1 MLALNSQERHATL
14 AKGDG
19 NDHLM
24 LDTDGSAMLALFLR
38 ERHVALADGDGGD
51 QLLPQLLAACVAGQV
66 QLAEAGVRGREA
78 RCSVIGIIQ
87 PIHCNHVECRVQ
99 GSKAVRRLPVAAAPE
114 LQQHAPLRVTEVVHN
129 IPEPPNQLLL
139 PSVAVLIFA
148 AVLQVLHIDVLL
160 PAHYQLELQARE
172 CVLLQQLARDDGVEG
187 IDDGSHLGLN
197 GAH

>member
-87 PIHCNHVECRVQ
+87 PIHCN
-99 GSKAVRRLPVAAAPE
+99 
-114 LQQHAPLRVTEVVHN
+114 LQKGGGRAGRSRCTVGRKEFSVLQKWLRGTLEARVTTQICCWGKHRAPCMVVMVQNCLLGKMACIVYQGHFGL
-129 IPEPPNQLLL
+129 INQD
-139 PSVAVLIFA
+139 PG
-148 AVLQVLHIDVLL
+148 
-160 PAHYQLELQARE
+160 PQA
-172 CVLLQQLARDDGVEG
+172 
-187 IDDGSHLGLN
+187 SP
-197 GAH
+197 